1 MNLYVEWARKY
12 HIFLPI
18 FLLLYLLIMDIATCY
33 YRLYSFEEAFVF
45 IVQDFPNAIFATTFS
60 YN

>member
-1 MNLYVEWARKY
+1 MNTEGIEGIIILE
-12 HIFLPI
+12 L
-18 FLLLYLLIMDIATCY
+18 LLLYLLIMDIATCY

>member
-1 MNLYVEWARKY
+1 MGKKVSYFLA
-12 HIFLPI
+12 HISPS
-18 FLLLYLLIMDIATCY
+18 LLIMDIATCY